1 MRRPLL
7 ALTIALSI
15 YMCVPAH
22 AQELVYGRLRDYL
35 EALRTQAGI
44 PGMAAA
50 VVGNVDVVWEQAF
63 GKQDLEQSLTT
74 LPSTPFQLDGLTQVF
89 TASIVLRC
97 VEEGRLSLDDS
108 IGQYTKDSPD
118 GNATIRQ
125 ILTHTSGAPS
135 NLAYA
140 YRPERLDSLTFA
152 VRACTGDSFRETIAN
167 WLKGRL
173 GMFDSVPGL
182 DILTVV
188 PPAEG
193 VPSPTDAA
201 RYASILQNLA
211 VPYSVDQQRR
221 AAPSHYNVTTVA
233 PAAGLIST
241 VRDMSQF
248 YLALRNG
255 DIVRPETLA
264 VAWQPPVGPN
274 GQRLPHGLGWFV
286 QSYNGTPVVWQFG
299 LSENAS
305 SSLAVTI
312 PARGLTMILVANSDG
327 LARPFQLSAGD
338 VSASPF
344 ARVFLNLF
352 TR

>member
-7 ALTIALSI
+7 GLTIALSI
-15 YMCVPAH
+15 YVCVPAH
-22 AQELVYGRLRDYL
+22 AQDLVYGRLRDYL

-50 VVGNVDVVWEQAF
+50 VVGNTDVVWEQAF
-63 GKQDLEQSLTT
+63 GKQDLEQSITT
-74 LPSTPFQLDGLTQVF
+74 LPTTPFQVDGLTQVF

-97 VEEGRLSLDDS
+97 VEEGRLSLDDP
-108 IGQYTKDSPD
+108 IGQFTKSSPD
-118 GNATIRQ
+118 GTATIRQ
-125 ILTHTSGAPS
+125 ILTHTSGSPG
-135 NLAYA
+135 NLSYA
-140 YRPERLDSLTFA
+140 YRPERLDSLKFA
-152 VRACTGDSFRETIAN
+152 VRVCTGDSFRETVAN
-167 WLKGRL
+167 WLRGRL
-173 GMFDSVPGL
+173 NMFDSVPGL

-188 PPAEG
+188 PPEEG

-201 RYASILQNLA
+201 RYAGVLQNLA
-211 VPYSVDQQRR
+211 VPYIVDQQRR
-221 AAPSHYNVTTVA
+221 ATQSHYSVTTVA
-233 PAAGLIST
+233 PAAGLVSN
-241 VRDMSQF
+241 VRDMSKF

-255 DIVRPETLA
+255 DIVRPESLA
-264 VAWQPPVGPN
+264 IAWQPPLSAKGE
-274 GQRLPHGLGWFV
+274 RLPHGLGWFV

-299 LSENAS
+299 LSDNAS

-312 PARGLTMILVANSDG
+312 PARGLTLILVANSDG
-327 LARPFQLSAGD
+327 LTRPFQLSAGD